1 MGKRRR
7 RIVKKV
13 MPKKSF
19 KIFQCPICNEQAVIV
34 NHEKDSDYAIVKCA
48 SCGISMNVRW
58 YRSYDNVDAYSE
70 FYDAIMEGRL
80 YTKPPTS
87 VTNES
92 LERNISPQKDITEQH
107 LKNEIETYTT
117 SISNALL
124 TKLNKDHFAKIVS
137 FINYKGGVGKTTLAV
152 EISAVLAQH
161 YNKKV
166 LLIDSDPQTN
176 ATFYLMERWLRMLI

>member
-48 SCGISMNVRW
+48 SCGTSMNVRW
-58 YRSYDNVDAYSE
+58 YRSYDNVDTYSE
-70 FYDAIMEGRL
+70 FYDTIMEGRL
-80 YTKPPTS
+80 YT
-87 VTNES
+87 
-92 LERNISPQKDITEQH
+92 
-107 LKNEIETYTT
+107 
-117 SISNALL
+117 NAPL